1 MEAKRTGRLPEGV
14 GKKIVDALKK
24 QNNSDMNELDNSSS
38 YESESSYWDSEPPQ
52 REEFPRSSV
61 PDDYQER
68 HFEEAENFE
77 TYDYIEDKEEDFITE
92 EALNKASTKSTSYR
106 EITPRRESFNQVE
119 STKTRPRYSTLK
131 ESINNAK
138 PEKNDSN
145 VTYSS
150 NVSVLMRLISQLPSG
165 VTRQTGAQIIRK
177 TMEAMGISMN
187 KVLGEAQ
194 QAQEELSR
202 SIKDD
207 MNTIEEYRNN
217 IRILEKEVQKYKTQ
231 SDELEDLI
239 SLFILSDKDS

>member
-1 MEAKRTGRLPEGV
+1 LEAKRTAKLPEGV

-24 QNNSDMNELDNSSS
+24 QNNVDIDELKD
-38 YESESSYWDSEPPQ
+38 EDESSYWSSENSKT
-52 REEFPRSSV
+52 EEHTENSSSV
-61 PDDYQER
+61 QDDYQEK

-77 TYDYIEDKEEDFITE
+77 TYEYLEEKDNDFIQEEDFVSNKVS
-92 EALNKASTKSTSYR
+92 ALSF
-106 EITPRRESFNQVE
+106 RESTPKRDSSLE
-119 STKTRPRYSTLK
+119 SSKTRSKYSISPK
-131 ESINNAK
+131 EPVNTT
-138 PEKNDSN
+138 KNETN
-145 VTYSS
+145 ITYSA
-150 NVSVLMRLISQLPSG
+150 NVSVLMKLISQLPSG

-194 QAQEELSR
+194 QVQEELSR
-202 SIKDD
+202 NIKND

-239 SLFILSDKDS
+239 SLFILSDKDSP